1 MVVKNP
7 KRSLSMEPWA
17 IKLENYLLLLR
28 RQELLELWRTTG
40 QSLSSVKYKSP
51 ERIRQALL
59 SLPRDT
65 LGMVLRERRRQLQKA
80 WHE

>member
-1 MVVKNP
+1 MVVKNE
-7 KRSLSMEPWA
+7 KWRLRMEPWV

-28 RQELLELWRTTG
+28 KQELLELWRTTG

-51 ERIRQALL
+51 EKIRQALL
-59 SLPRDT
+59 CLPRET
-65 LGMVLRERRRQLQKA
+65 LGMVLRERSRRIQKA

>member
-1 MVVKNP
+1 MVVKSI
-7 KRSLSMEPWA
+7 KDSSSLPSWA

-28 RQELLELWRTTG
+28 KQELLELWRTTG

-51 ERIRQALL
+51 EKLRQALL
-59 SLPRDT
+59 CLPRET
-65 LGMVLRERRRQLQKA
+65 LGMVLRERSRRIQKA